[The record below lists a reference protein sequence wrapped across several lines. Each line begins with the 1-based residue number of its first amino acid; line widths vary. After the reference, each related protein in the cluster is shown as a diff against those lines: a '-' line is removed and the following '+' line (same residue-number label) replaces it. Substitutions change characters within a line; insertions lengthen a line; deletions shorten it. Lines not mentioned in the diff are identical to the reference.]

1 MAKYSDS
8 ITEAEVGD
16 IVKCVEPESP
26 IDAKCDL
33 SADCTYKV
41 EQVAKEHV
49 HVSGKVLYSYRFQL
63 IKRTGAAPSPEPE
76 QPAVTPEQSPPLVVW
91 PEETPTIYKDLNPG
105 ERFVFASSPQVVR
118 MIIDGGNYVI
128 TDKSNDPYYNQIGY
142 VSFAEADYPVRR
154 VKYVTAPQFTVI

>member
-1 MAKYSDS
+1 MAKYSDA

-16 IVKCVEPESP
+16 IVKCIQEGLHFIGVGCRDVVDSIQPPYIRCKSV
-26 IDAKCDL
+26 K
-33 SADCTYKV
+33 T
-41 EQVAKEHV
+41 
-49 HVSGKVLYSYRFQL
+49 VLYPPGFFELVSR
-63 IKRTGAAPSPEPE
+63 APSPEPE
-76 QPAVTPEQSPPLVVW
+76 QPAVNNEQSPPLVVW